1 MKDLYV
7 IIQAGGRGSRLRHH
21 TWNKPKCLLSVRGK
35 TLLYRLFDVL
45 REAKFIV
52 IGDYLFEKMMSY
64 LQVSPPHVDVRLL
77 KTDQTGTLAG
87 INSAVSLVP
96 PDSPMLIIW
105 SDLILNELP
114 KFADLL
120 TPALGTT
127 SSFTCR
133 WHVGDDGQLR
143 EAPAS
148 QNGVPGIFYF
158 PMAKMMPAPPEAG
171 EFVKWYKSAIPK
183 FTVVDCPNIEE
194 VGDFSAIEDSNDRSG
209 YCRFF
214 NEITIYGDK
223 VTKRV
228 IDPQFLDVH
237 HNEVAWY
244 RTASNLGF
252 KRIPKIH
259 SEDPLILQK
268 VEGQHAYLMSDLS
281 AREKR
286 AVLADYID
294 SLAALHG
301 LGQQSN
307 NPEDVVGVYLEKTLS
322 RVNDVCKLIP
332 NFSKESITVN
342 GLKCRNVFA
351 DRYSE
356 VLPEITVSLQP
367 ECFRPI
373 HGDPTFSNTIVDR
386 NLRVWFIDPRGYFLK
401 KGIYGDPRYDFAKL
415 YYSAI
420 GGYDF
425 FNRRK
430 FKLHVDELTVE
441 VLMETPLFRS
451 IAEDLFNEEFGSD
464 MPKIKALHGLIWLSL
479 CGYVKDDVDSVIAA
493 YYMGLYWIERA
504 SQLS

>member
-1 MKDLYV
+1 
-7 IIQAGGRGSRLRHH
+7 
-21 TWNKPKCLLSVRGK
+21 
-35 TLLYRLFDVL
+35 
-45 REAKFIV
+45 
-52 IGDYLFEKMMSY
+52 
-64 LQVSPPHVDVRLL
+64 
-77 KTDQTGTLAG
+77 
-87 INSAVSLVP
+87 
-96 PDSPMLIIW
+96 
-105 SDLILNELP
+105 
-114 KFADLL
+114 
-120 TPALGTT
+120 
-127 SSFTCR
+127 
-133 WHVGDDGQLR
+133 
-143 EAPAS
+143 
-148 QNGVPGIFYF
+148 
-158 PMAKMMPAPPEAG
+158 
-171 EFVKWYKSAIPK
+171 
-183 FTVVDCPNIEE
+183 
-194 VGDFSAIEDSNDRSG
+194 
-209 YCRFF
+209 
-214 NEITIYGDK
+214 
-223 VTKRV
+223 
-228 IDPQFLDVH
+228 
-237 HNEVAWY
+237 
-244 RTASNLGF
+244 
-252 KRIPKIH
+252 
-259 SEDPLILQK
+259 
-268 VEGQHAYLMSDLS
+268 
-281 AREKR
+281 
-286 AVLADYID
+286 LADYID

-351 DRYSE
+351 DRYSD